1 MLAGA
6 GTRGSDRGVE
16 QPNWNGARMTPLA
29 DLDLPE
35 LDLSDPDLKGER
47 WYETMNGLLAEGHWL
62 ARGPLATVILDREA
76 GEHFLRSRSAIFPG
90 MLLAEIF
97 GISDGPLFE
106 QMSRNII
113 NADGET
119 HRRLRGLVNPSLSP
133 RAADRYRPMMRE
145 IFEGVWAE
153 AGSGS
158 ATVTDSRSEPVP
170 GTGADRHA
178 GSSRDSDLKESA
190 GHEIEFMEAVARPY
204 PARTIARVMGAPDGD
219 APRLHDWSMWIQRQ
233 FDPIALSDPTTVETM
248 QRKAGE
254 FYDWVRP
261 LIDARRQTP
270 SDDLISNLIRTGEE
284 GEKLSNQELENLIL
298 NIMVGGVDT
307 TQSQLAQA
315 MRLLAADPEQWQAL
329 RADPDG
335 MAPRAASEAL
345 RFEPITPFTA
355 RLLTEDVEYRE
366 VTFPANTPVM
376 VCSFTGNR
384 DPGVFADPQAFDI
397 TADREKARILTF
409 GAGVHYCVGAN
420 IARAELEEALAFLAT
435 RIETLEPAAEPD
447 LQSVSGI
454 YGIET
459 LPLRL
464 RLEAQ
469 GEA

>member
-1 MLAGA
+1 
-6 GTRGSDRGVE
+6 
-16 QPNWNGARMTPLA
+16 MTALA
-29 DLDLPE
+29 DLELPE

-47 WYETMNGLLAEGHWL
+47 WHETANGLLADGHWL

-90 MLLAEIF
+90 LLLAEMF
-97 GISDGPLFE
+97 AVDDGPLFE

-113 NADGET
+113 NSEGDT

-133 RAADRYRPMMRE
+133 RAAARYRPMMRE
-145 IFEGVWAE
+145 ILEDIWAGVPARPC
-153 AGSGS
+153 AKPPGS
-158 ATVTDSRSEPVP
+158 TRSPEPP
-170 GTGADRHA
+170 GN
-178 GSSRDSDLKESA
+178 EPEPPPY
-190 GHEIEFMEAVARPY
+190 EIDFMEQVARPY
-204 PARTIARVMGAPDGD
+204 PARTIARVMGAPDED

-233 FDPIALSDPTTVETM
+233 FDPIALSDPATVETM
-248 QRKAGE
+248 QQKAGE

-270 SDDLISNLIRTGEE
+270 SDDLISNLIRTEEE

-409 GAGVHYCVGAN
+409 GAGIHYCVGAN

-435 RIETLEPAAEPD
+435 RIETLEPAGEPD

-469 GEA
+469 GKA